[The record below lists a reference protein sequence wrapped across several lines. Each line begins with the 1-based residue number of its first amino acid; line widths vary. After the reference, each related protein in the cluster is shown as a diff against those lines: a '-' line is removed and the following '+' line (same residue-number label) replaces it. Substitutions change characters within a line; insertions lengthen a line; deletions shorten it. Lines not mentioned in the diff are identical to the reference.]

1 MTLVA
6 GIDSST
12 QSTKIVVCEAA
23 DGRIIRAAA
32 APHPEGTA
40 VDPEAWWSALRT
52 AAGDGL
58 LDGVAALSV
67 AGQQHGMVALD
78 DAGRTVRPALLWND
92 IRSADDADDL
102 VAELGADQWAAATG
116 SVPTASFTVTKLRW
130 LARQEP
136 ANAART
142 RTVLLPHDWLTWRLR
157 GGGPATGG
165 PGGPGGAGGEPGNGR
180 AGNGRAGAGDRPDLP
195 ATTDR
200 GDASGTGYWSPAAGE
215 YLPDLVE
222 RALGHPLDLPRVAA
236 PQEAV
241 GEAARLAPAGA
252 LLGPGTGDNMAAALG
267 LAPRPGDVIVS
278 VGTSGTIFA
287 TSGTATRDTAG
298 LVAGFADATGRFLPL
313 VCTLNAARVL
323 STVADLLGVSPEG
336 FDALALAARPG
347 AGGLTLLPFLDGER
361 TPNLP
366 RSRGLLAGLSRGN
379 LSRENLARAAVE
391 GVLCGLAV
399 GIDALRRHGVEVR
412 RALLVGG
419 GARSRAVRA
428 LAPAVLGVP
437 VALPDP
443 GREWVAIG
451 AARQAAWVLSGAA
464 APPDWAVAA
473 DLVAAEP
480 DPATRAAFADVLE
493 GVLPL
498 LRRAHPAR

>member
-12 QSTKIVVCEAA
+12 QSTKIVICDVA
-23 DGRIIRAAA
+23 DGSIVRTAAA
-32 APHPEGTA
+32 SHPDGTA
-40 VDPEAWWSALRT
+40 VDPEAWWGALCT

-58 LDGVAALSV
+58 LDGVTAISV

-78 DAGRTVRPALLWND
+78 DAGRPVRPALLWND
-92 IRSADDADDL
+92 VRSADDADDL
-102 VAELGADQWAAATG
+102 VAELGPNAWAAATG

-130 LARQEP
+130 LARHEP

-142 RTVLLPHDWLTWRLR
+142 RSVLLPHDWLTWRLA
-157 GGGPATGG
+157 GGGPAPDG
-165 PGGPGGAGGEPGNGR
+165 
-180 AGNGRAGAGDRPDLP
+180 RPDLA

-200 GDASGTGYWSPAAGE
+200 GDASGTGYWSPAAGG
-215 YLPDLVE
+215 YRPDLVE
-222 RALGHPLDLPRVAA
+222 RALGHPLELPRVAA
-236 PQEAV
+236 PSEVV
-241 GEAARLAPAGA
+241 GEAARLAPPGA
-252 LLGPGTGDNMAAALG
+252 LLAPGTGDNMAAALG
-267 LAPRPGDVIVS
+267 LAPEPGDVVVS
-278 VGTSGTIFA
+278 LGTSGTIFA
-287 TSGTATRDTAG
+287 TSEAATHDEAG

-323 STVADLLGVSPEG
+323 ATVADLLGVSPDG

-379 LSRENLARAAVE
+379 FSRENLARAAVE

-399 GIDALRRHGVEVR
+399 GVDALREHGVEAR

-419 GARSRAVRA
+419 GARSRAVREI
-428 LAPAVLGVP
+428 APAVLGLP

-451 AARQAAWVLSGAA
+451 AARQAAWALSGAA
-464 APPDWAVAA
+464 APPDWPVAA
-473 DLVAAEP
+473 GLVAAEP
-480 DPATRAAFADVLE
+480 DPATRAAFADVLA

-498 LRRAHPAR
+498 LRREHAVG